1 MRFGIST
8 MASRLFT
15 RRAQRAMAGGISRDF
30 ATFHCDDISV
40 VNGAQTVGTIGKFAE
55 AHPDKCAEVL
65 VPVRIIVRGDDVGF
79 GEEVTKTNN
88 RQNRIENRDFV
99 ALDPEQSR
107 LRSELAI

>member
-1 MRFGIST
+1 
-8 MASRLFT
+8 
-15 RRAQRAMAGGISRDF
+15 MAGGISRDF